1 MALDIKKLTY
11 ETYINYDL
19 RGYLCANFY
28 YDGLN
33 ILECPDGILQEFI
46 TTIKP
51 ADMDL
56 WDDVFIFDRDETRA
70 IAKLE
75 YLGINKI

>member
-1 MALDIKKLTY
+1 MIDTSKLTY

-19 RGYLCANFY
+19 HGYLCANFY

-33 ILECPDGILQEFI
+33 ILECPAEILQEFI

-51 ADMDL
+51 TDMDL
-56 WDDVFIFDRDETRA
+56 WDDVFIFDRDETQA
-70 IAKLE
+70 IDKLK
-75 YLGINKI
+75 YLGIKKL